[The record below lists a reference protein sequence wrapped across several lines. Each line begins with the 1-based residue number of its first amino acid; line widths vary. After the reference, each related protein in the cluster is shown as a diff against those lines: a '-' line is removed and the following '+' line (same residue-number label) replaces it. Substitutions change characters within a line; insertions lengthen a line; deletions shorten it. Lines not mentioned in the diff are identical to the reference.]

1 MYGTVGGGLQKA
13 GSDQLDNPEK
23 RKKQQQKKKKK
34 KQQKKKNKTRPW
46 FTIHSLE

>member
-23 RKKQQQKKKKK
+23 RKTQQKKKKKK
-34 KQQKKKNKTRPW
+34 KQQKKKKARLW
-46 FTIHSLE
+46 FKIHSLE